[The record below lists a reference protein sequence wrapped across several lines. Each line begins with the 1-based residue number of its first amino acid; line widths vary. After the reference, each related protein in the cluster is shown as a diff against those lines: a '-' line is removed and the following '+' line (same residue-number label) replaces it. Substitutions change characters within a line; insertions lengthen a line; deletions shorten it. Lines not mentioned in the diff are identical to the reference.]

1 VNNGARPQAPRMR
14 DIETIDGELR
24 LLARAWRVAGEM
36 NCTPSTA
43 HIDVLLDERA
53 SAQFA
58 VKSGQG
64 HS

>member
-1 VNNGARPQAPRMR
+1 MNNGAWPQAPRMR

-43 HIDVLLDERA
+43 HIDVLLDER
-53 SAQFA
+53 SATLSR
-58 VKSGQG
+58 VEL
-64 HS
+64 HSA